1 MDLPTDCREG
11 DTEKE
16 WAALELARRIEVD
29 QFISPHAVY
38 DNLVPHIF
46 TKIVIKLWDYCQ
58 SDR

>member
-46 TKIVIKLWDYCQ
+46 TKIVIKL
-58 SDR
+58 